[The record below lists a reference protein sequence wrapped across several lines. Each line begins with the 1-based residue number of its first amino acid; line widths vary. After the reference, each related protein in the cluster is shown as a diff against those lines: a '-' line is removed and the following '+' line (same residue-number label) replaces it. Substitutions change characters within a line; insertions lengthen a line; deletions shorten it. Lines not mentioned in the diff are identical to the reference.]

1 MNLFSNELYCTK
13 NVFMNW
19 LLSSLLFF
27 VAFFGFGQA
36 PTPSNN
42 GIVVESN
49 SVIVL
54 DSLTITPAFLEEKQ
68 IIQSEF
74 TSKKRADDFKESDQ
88 LSAQASFFNAQFS
101 QTLLAVKTATT
112 QRGPTAV
119 QLQKMKTAS
128 AFFSKNL
135 PTSFESYFYQY
146 VLDPFDPN
154 SYALLKEAVK
164 MKPSNGD
171 VRNYLF
177 SHFYLKQQWNEADSL
192 VGEMVNDQSI
202 TPFQLNYARD
212 LLASCGSGTLIVH
225 GFTDFIPVY
234 FVKKQTNN
242 PISILN
248 LWLLQSENYRKA
260 MNSQQYIPNENTI
273 NIAFFEDYMKN
284 NQNKPYNI
292 SLTVP
297 KAYYEKNSADFVV
310 SGLTLQFNNFI
321 QNDLVIPINIT
332 AINHQLFATELK
344 NITDTEL
351 NNPLLMNYIPFLV
364 TQKNQFALEKQS
376 LNYQKAQQLILQIGT
391 KTNTT
396 EQLKSYLD

>member
-1 MNLFSNELYCTK
+1 
-13 NVFMNW
+13 
-19 LLSSLLFF
+19 
-27 VAFFGFGQA
+27 
-36 PTPSNN
+36 
-42 GIVVESN
+42 
-49 SVIVL
+49 
-54 DSLTITPAFLEEKQ
+54 
-68 IIQSEF
+68 
-74 TSKKRADDFKESDQ
+74 
-88 LSAQASFFNAQFS
+88 
-101 QTLLAVKTATT
+101 
-112 QRGPTAV
+112 
-119 QLQKMKTAS
+119 
-128 AFFSKNL
+128 
-135 PTSFESYFYQY
+135 
-146 VLDPFDPN
+146 
-154 SYALLKEAVK
+154 
-164 MKPSNGD
+164 
-171 VRNYLF
+171 
-177 SHFYLKQQWNEADSL
+177 
-192 VGEMVNDQSI
+192 
-202 TPFQLNYARD
+202 

>member
-1 MNLFSNELYCTK
+1 
-13 NVFMNW
+13 
-19 LLSSLLFF
+19 
-27 VAFFGFGQA
+27 
-36 PTPSNN
+36 
-42 GIVVESN
+42 
-49 SVIVL
+49 
-54 DSLTITPAFLEEKQ
+54 
-68 IIQSEF
+68 
-74 TSKKRADDFKESDQ
+74 
-88 LSAQASFFNAQFS
+88 
-101 QTLLAVKTATT
+101 
-112 QRGPTAV
+112 
-119 QLQKMKTAS
+119 
-128 AFFSKNL
+128 
-135 PTSFESYFYQY
+135 
-146 VLDPFDPN
+146 
-154 SYALLKEAVK
+154 
-164 MKPSNGD
+164 
-171 VRNYLF
+171 
-177 SHFYLKQQWNEADSL
+177 
-192 VGEMVNDQSI
+192 
-202 TPFQLNYARD
+202 
-212 LLASCGSGTLIVH
+212 
-225 GFTDFIPVY
+225 
-234 FVKKQTNN
+234 
-242 PISILN
+242 
-248 LWLLQSENYRKA
+248 

-376 LNYQKAQQLILQIGT
+376 LNYQKAQQLIFQIGT